1 MITDFRLKVFK
12 TVADRLNFTK
22 AAGELMISQPAV
34 TKHISELEKQVGVP
48 LFVRKGGTVTLT
60 QHGLLMLDYANR
72 ILGLYGNLNDAFA
85 DNGKLPSGEIRLG
98 ASTTIAQYVLP
109 GILATFR
116 RRYPEIKVEM
126 SNGNTEQIEALVA
139 DGRLDIGMI
148 EGKASG
154 HALHYRQFMQDEIV
168 LVTSVSNSTFRGEE
182 IDREQLCEIPLVIRE
197 NGSGTLAVL
206 SEALDAYGLN
216 LRSMHIEM
224 QLGSTES
231 IKRYLY
237 NSGAFAFVSIQAVL
251 DELAQNKLRII
262 DVTGLDIQR
271 KFSFVSAHGN
281 YGRLIE
287 LLVQF
292 CLNNN
297 RKL

>member
-197 NGSGTLAVL
+197 NGSGTLEVL

-287 LLVQF
+287 LFVQF